1 MHCFLSKPSVE
12 SALVGKS
19 SDMAL
24 KRENVERSKMH
35 AIIGTKEEISK
46 IIQKSDKKVD
56 KNRRLLESHIQNQQ
70 ESLEARI

>member
-1 MHCFLSKPSVE
+1 
-12 SALVGKS
+12 
-19 SDMAL
+19 
-24 KRENVERSKMH
+24 MH